1 MKKKLNKVISLTFI
15 YLVILS
21 LFTTYVLLDT
31 FVIQRAYQVVSNT
44 NSANV
49 IDTSQQIATSF
60 DAETVFS
67 DEVISTETAY
77 VDANIRITITT
88 YRQYDTNIYVAD
100 IYLSGIQYLSTALA
114 NNTYGR
120 NITAKTSEIAED
132 NDAILAINGDYY
144 GAQTKGYVIRNG
156 VIYRSAASDASTED
170 LVIYTDG
177 TMDIVTE
184 GSTTAEELLADG
196 AWQVL
201 SFGPGLIDD
210 GTITVSTSDEVDKAM
225 TDNPRTAI
233 GMIDTLHYVMV
244 VSDGRTDES
253 TGLTLYELATFMQ
266 SLGVTTAYNLDG
278 GGSST
283 MYFNGNIINNP
294 TTTGET
300 ISERS
305 VSDIVYIG

>member
-1 MKKKLNKVISLTFI
+1 M
-15 YLVILS
+15 
-21 LFTTYVLLDT
+21 LLDT